1 LQGLALQQQKSSKKR
16 FFHNGC
22 LKGAEAGEDRCE
34 RRVFIPRR
42 FASPRT
48 PSCGGEGPFHDV
60 GVQQVQTHVPRRG
73 PKPKRHG
80 CPAKGVNVQCLLS
93 GRALGLSLFLP
104 LVLGVGASPPFAVR
118 ADLFDSDAPRW
129 NAYARTNLGS
139 NTFLLLARI
148 ASGSAEK
155 TSSFVVL
162 GLDALPY
169 RFVFALRYRS
179 RTFGL

>member
-1 LQGLALQQQKSSKKR
+1 M
-16 FFHNGC
+16 
-22 LKGAEAGEDRCE
+22 
-34 RRVFIPRR
+34 
-42 FASPRT
+42 
-48 PSCGGEGPFHDV
+48 
-60 GVQQVQTHVPRRG
+60 
-73 PKPKRHG
+73 
-80 CPAKGVNVQCLLS
+80 QCLLS

-148 ASGSAEK
+148 ASGSVEK

-169 RFVFALRYRS
+169 RFLFALRSRS